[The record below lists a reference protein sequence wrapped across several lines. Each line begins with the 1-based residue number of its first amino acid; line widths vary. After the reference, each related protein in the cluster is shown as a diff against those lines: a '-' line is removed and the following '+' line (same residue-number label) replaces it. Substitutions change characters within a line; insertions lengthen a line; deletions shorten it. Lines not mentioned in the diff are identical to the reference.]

1 MSKMMNCKIGL
12 NMMDDYLGGYLAED
26 NRQALEDHLGHCA
39 SCQARFV
46 QDQALRQRLQAQLTG
61 QPKAGFADRVL
72 ARAVEHHQS
81 KTHHHWSFIG
91 GAIAA
96 SLVIAVTS
104 FLLPLVPQQDTEL
117 ARQTL
122 ALHQETRVALAF
134 ESREGLKDATIT
146 LHLPDNVELKGFPGQ
161 HKISWK
167 TDIDRGTNLLALP
180 VMGVAAKNGLLV
192 ARLQYGNK
200 SKEYKVELNVKNP
213 DVNGQLDRK
222 GAIVISQANFTY
234 TGGAHSTGRMDDK
247 QGNA

>member
-12 NMMDDYLGGYLAED
+12 NVMDDYLGGYLDED
-26 NRQALEDHLGHCA
+26 IRQALEDHLGQCA

-72 ARAVEHHQS
+72 ERAVEHHQN
-81 KTHHHWSFIG
+81 KTRHHWSFIG

-96 SLVIAVTS
+96 SFVIAITS
-104 FLLPLVPQQDTEL
+104 VLLPLAPQQDPDL

-122 ALHQETRVALAF
+122 ALHQVTRVALAF
-134 ESREGLKDATIT
+134 ESREGLKGATIT
-146 LHLPDNVELKGFPGQ
+146 LHLPDNVELSGFSGQ
-161 HKISWK
+161 RKISWK

-200 SKEYKVELNVKNP
+200 SKEYKVELNVQNP
-213 DVNGQLDRK
+213 DVNGRLDRK
-222 GAIVISQANFTY
+222 RAVVVSRANFY
-234 TGGAHSTGRMDDK
+234 STGSALSTGRMDDK
-247 QGNA
+247 EGNA